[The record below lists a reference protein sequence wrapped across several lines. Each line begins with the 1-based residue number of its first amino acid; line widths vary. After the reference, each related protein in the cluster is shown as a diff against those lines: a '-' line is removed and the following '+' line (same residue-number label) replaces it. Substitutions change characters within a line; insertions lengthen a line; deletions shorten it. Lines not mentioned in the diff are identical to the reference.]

1 MSSSAKSDSRFTP
14 FAALL
19 AWIWPG
25 LGHLRLGQRRRG
37 MLIMFGVLFLFLGG
51 VLIGGVDVVDRR
63 HDPLWF
69 VAQALCGPIAFGA
82 DLANQRLLSDPQVRL
97 QRKSLSHI
105 NEFGTLFAA
114 LAGLMN
120 LVVILDALHRPAP
133 RRTAD
138 RRAQAEP

>member
-1 MSSSAKSDSRFTP
+1 MSSSVKSDSRFTP

-69 VAQALCGPIAFGA
+69 MAQALCGPIAFGA
-82 DLANQRLLSDPQVRL
+82 DLANRRLLSDPQVRL

-114 LAGLMN
+114 LAGLMY